1 MNKDEMIEEIADDE
15 IVESMKTYERARQET
30 AKDILLE
37 VARALTKGNLN
48 EIELAFIGIRYGIKV
63 NTTYS
68 RGKDND

>member
-68 RGKDND
+68 RGKRQ